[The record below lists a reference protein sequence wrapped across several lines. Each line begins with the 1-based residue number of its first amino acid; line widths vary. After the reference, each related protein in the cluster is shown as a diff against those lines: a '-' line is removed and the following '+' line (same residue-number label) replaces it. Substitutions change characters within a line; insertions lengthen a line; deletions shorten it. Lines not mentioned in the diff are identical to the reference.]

1 MNLFHL
7 SGKKTDASENS
18 CRVNNK
24 VLIIDDMKSS
34 KGFTLLELMVTLAVS
49 AILMFVAVPS
59 FVSFIRNSQ
68 MTTQANAFF
77 TDLSLTKSEAVKRN
91 ARVSICASADSIT
104 CSGSTNWATG
114 WIVFTDASGAS
125 GVLDGADELLRVHD
139 EIKGEATLI
148 SNGDAYVQFTPSGY
162 ASTYTDAAATEIFF
176 TLDHS
181 NCTGDQKRVISVAPF
196 GRVEVER
203 QACGT

>member
-1 MNLFHL
+1 MDFPRS
-7 SGKKTDASENS
+7 SGKKLDASENS
-18 CRVNNK
+18 CRVINK

-91 ARVSICASADSIT
+91 ARVSICASANGTT

-114 WIVFTDASGAS
+114 WIVFTDASGTS
-125 GVLDGADELLRVHD
+125 GVLDGTDELLRTHG
-139 EIKGEATLI
+139 EIKGEATFT
-148 SNGDAYVQFTPSGY
+148 SNGDTYVQFTSSGY
-162 ASTYTDAAATEIFF
+162 SSSYSDASATETLF
-176 TLDHS
+176 TLDHAS
-181 NCTGDQKRVISVAPF
+181 CTGDQKRVISVAPY

-203 QACGT
+203 ETCGT

>member
-1 MNLFHL
+1 
-7 SGKKTDASENS
+7 
-18 CRVNNK
+18 
-24 VLIIDDMKSS
+24 MKSS

-77 TDLSLTKSEAVKRN
+77 TDLSVTKSEAVKRN
-91 ARVSICASADSIT
+91 ARVSICASANGTS
-104 CSGSTNWATG
+104 CSGSTNWTTG
-114 WIVFTDASGAS
+114 WIVFTDASGTS
-125 GVLDGADELLRVHD
+125 GVLDGSDELLRVHD
-139 EIKGEATLI
+139 EIKGEATLT

-162 ASTYTDAAATEIFF
+162 SSTYSDAAAAEVFF
-176 TLDHS
+176 TLDHA

>member
-1 MNLFHL
+1 M
-7 SGKKTDASENS
+7 DASENS

-34 KGFTLLELMVTLAVS
+34 KGFTLLELMITLAVS

-91 ARVSICASADSIT
+91 ARVSICASTNGTT

-114 WIVFTDASGAS
+114 WIVFTDASGSS
-125 GVLDGADELLRVHD
+125 GVLDDSDELLRTHG
-139 EIKGEATLI
+139 EIKGEATFT
-148 SNGDAYVQFTPSGY
+148 SGGDSYVQFTASGY
-162 ASTYTDAAATEIFF
+162 SSAYNDASASEIVF
-176 TLDHS
+176 TLDHPS
-181 NCTGDQKRVISVAPF
+181 CSGDQKRVISVAPF